1 MNKSIHLILISIFT
15 ISATAIFTPTPAH
28 AITGEEAVKV
38 IGVFGEYINNLRK
51 IFQPAP
57 TAPTPSQPDNPI
69 PNPGTDEPQPE
80 PEPIEYQFN

>member
-1 MNKSIHLILISIFT
+1 MLRQIILHS
-15 ISATAIFTPTPAH
+15 TALAILLFPFCDKPLPAS

-38 IGVFGEYINNLRK
+38 IGVFGDYMNNLRK

-80 PEPIEYQFN
+80 TDTTEFEFN